1 MGLYRSIIGNKLR
14 IAQLRNV
21 QNRKLLGWLTTKKK
35 ILYDVTSKSKYVDIL
50 TMNMMWLTC
59 TGDKCD

>member
-50 TMNMMWLTC
+50 TVNMMWLTC